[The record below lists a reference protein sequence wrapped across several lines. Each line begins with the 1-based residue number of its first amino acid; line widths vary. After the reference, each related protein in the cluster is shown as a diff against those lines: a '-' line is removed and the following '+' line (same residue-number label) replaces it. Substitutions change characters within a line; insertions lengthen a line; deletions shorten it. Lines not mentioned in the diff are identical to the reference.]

1 MPSLASDANGMSLM
15 QAAQTRRSR
24 GGASRDRVAS
34 SNRNCSDPNPEPIG
48 VSIPDR
54 YAIIPLTEVSNQ
66 AAAPRCRPD
75 FDTARVSRTA
85 SRITA
90 F

>member
-1 MPSLASDANGMSLM
+1 MSLM
-15 QAAQTRRSR
+15 QAAQTRSR

-34 SNRNCSDPNPEPIG
+34 SNRNCSDQNPEPSRR
-48 VSIPDR
+48 VNTWPR
-54 YAIIPLTEVSNQ
+54 YAIIPLTEVSDQ
-66 AAAPRCRPD
+66 AAALRCRPD